1 MQFAKMKMKGVRGE
15 ERCRMRDAET
25 RDAEREMQN
34 ERCRNE
40 RCRTSHA
47 AMQEDKLIVF
57 SKGQTPKATGEV
69 MAHRGGTFKGTS

>member
-25 RDAEREMQN
+25 RDAETRDAEREMQ
-34 ERCRNE
+34 NE

-69 MAHRGGTFKGTS
+69 MAHHGGTFKGTS